1 LDFHFNARLSTINI
15 SKVEALKKHN
25 MKEDFIFLMASI
37 KRIVYNVNFIKII
50 FSRLAFD
57 LSLIKLQAVFKE
69 FRNYGAIAA

>member
-1 LDFHFNARLSTINI
+1 
-15 SKVEALKKHN
+15 